1 MMDCMDPIVP
11 PAFPLAPP
19 DAAAET
25 DLDQAVASARE
36 VLADRQAN
44 DGHWVFELE
53 ADATIPA
60 EYILLEHFLDRIDAP
75 LQQRLG
81 RYLRR
86 IQGAHGGWPLY
97 HDGRMDLSASV
108 KAYFAL
114 KAVGDDPEAAHM
126 RRARAAILAMGGA
139 ERANVF
145 TRFQLALFG
154 QIPWRGTPVMPVEL
168 MLMPRWFFFNIWNM
182 SYWSRVVVAPLLV
195 LAAHRPRARNPRG
208 ISVRELFVRDPETVR
223 DWTRGPYRSVW
234 GRVFKLVDA
243 VLRVTD
249 PLSPRPLRRLAIRRA
264 RHFVEE
270 RLNGEDGLGAI
281 YPAMANSVMMYDV
294 LGIAPDQPGPD
305 QAWRSVRKLLVDHGE
320 ESYCQPC
327 MSPIWDT
334 GLAGHAMIEA
344 AISER
349 DTTPTAQGLSAASAW
364 LRDRQVL
371 DVKGDWA
378 VQRPDLAPGGWAFQ
392 YRNDHYPDVDDT
404 AVVAMLLHRLA
415 DPANDEAVE
424 RARIWVLGMQSSNGG
439 WGAFDVDNNHDVLN
453 HIPFADHG
461 ALLDPPTADVAARC
475 ISFLAQLGNPGDR
488 PAIERGIAYLKREQ
502 EADGSWFGR
511 WGTNYIYG
519 TWSVLCALN
528 VAGIG
533 ADDPVVRRAV
543 VWLLSVQ
550 RRDGGWGED
559 CASFEGA
566 APGRY
571 TQSLPSQTAW
581 ALLGLMAAGERD
593 HPGVARGIDYLIRT
607 QDAGG
612 EWQEL
617 PYNAVGF
624 PKVFYLRYH
633 GYRMFFP
640 LFALARFR
648 NLGQGNSRRVEYGF

>member
-1 MMDCMDPIVP
+1 MLTTVDQALRDP
-11 PAFPLAPP
+11 
-19 DAAAET
+19 E
-25 DLDQAVASARE
+25 LDQVIQAAQTA
-36 VLADRQAN
+36 LADRQGE

-75 LQQRLG
+75 LQQRLA

-114 KAVGDDPEAAHM
+114 KAAGDDAEAPHM
-126 RRARAAILAMGGA
+126 RAARAAILAMGGA

-154 QIPWRGTPVMPVEL
+154 QIPWRGTPMMPVEL

-195 LAAHRPRARNPRG
+195 LAAHRPRARNPHG
-208 ISVRELFVRDPETVR
+208 VGVRELFVRDPGTVR
-223 DWTRGPYRSVW
+223 DWTHGPYRSVW
-234 GRVFKLVDA
+234 GRVFKLVDD

-249 PLSPRPLRRLAIRRA
+249 PLTPGALRRRAIARA
-264 RHFVEE
+264 VRFVGE

-294 LGIAPDQPGPD
+294 LGVPASAPQPAL
-305 QAWRSVRKLLVDHGE
+305 AWRSVRKLLVERGE

-327 MSPIWDT
+327 VSPIWDT

-344 AISER
+344 AAGR
-349 DTTPTAQGLSAASAW
+349 PDPRLLAASAW

-378 VQRPDLAPGGWAFQ
+378 VQRPDLSPGGWAFQ

-404 AVVAMLLHRLA
+404 AVVAMLLHRQG
-415 DPANDEAVE
+415 DPASAEAVE
-424 RARIWVLGMQSSNGG
+424 RARTWVLGMQSSDGG

-475 ISFLAQLGNPGDR
+475 ISFLAQLGR
-488 PAIERGIAYLKREQ
+488 PEDETAIARGIAYLRAEQ
-502 EADGSWFGR
+502 EPDGSWFGR

-528 VAGIG
+528 VAGIDP
-533 ADDPVVRRAV
+533 ADAAVRRAIA
-543 VWLLSVQ
+543 WLVSVQ
-550 RRDGGWGED
+550 RDDGGWGED

-566 APGRY
+566 TPGRY
-571 TQSLPSQTAW
+571 DRSLPSQTAW

-593 HPGVARGIDYLIRT
+593 HPATRRGIAYLTRT
-607 QDAGG
+607 QDADG

-633 GYRMFFP
+633 GYRLFFP
-640 LFALARFR
+640 LLALARFR
-648 NLGQGNSRRVEYGF
+648 NLGQGNSRRVSYGF